1 VSAARAAITNLPDCG
16 GLCVNIEYSLYLT
29 KETNR
34 DKYSYLENENQTISI
49 DIITIE
55 IAQKEQGILK
65 NATLHSRRKKK
76 QTKLLL
82 LESDRILDTIFS
94 TKEKEKNERTNG
106 RTKEIKTSLPPA
118 SQHSI
123 LQATCATLRATNNE
137 DIQIINIINTQ
148 TPLYSSYHSDEHY
161 Y

>member
-1 VSAARAAITNLPDCG
+1 MSAARAAITNLPDCG

-76 QTKLLL
+76 NQT
-82 LESDRILDTIFS
+82 T
-94 TKEKEKNERTNG
+94 TT
-106 RTKEIKTSLPPA
+106 
-118 SQHSI
+118 
-123 LQATCATLRATNNE
+123 
-137 DIQIINIINTQ
+137 
-148 TPLYSSYHSDEHY
+148 
-161 Y
+161 